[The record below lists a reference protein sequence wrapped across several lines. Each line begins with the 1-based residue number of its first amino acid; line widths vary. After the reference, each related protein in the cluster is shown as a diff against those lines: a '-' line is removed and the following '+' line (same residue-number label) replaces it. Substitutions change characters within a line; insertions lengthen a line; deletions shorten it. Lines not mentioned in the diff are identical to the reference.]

1 MPVQIG
7 RGDLIRRGFL
17 QPTQA
22 QANLERLTSTEGLAD
37 PMVWLDRITKAV
49 DIDLALATIAKLAE
63 VAPQHL
69 SDLLDTPHAAD
80 RLVAVAGGSQPLGA
94 HLVRYPDDLAQLV
107 GTPRA
112 ATRAEL
118 VDEVM
123 ATIGGE
129 GDPTDLLRLA
139 NKRALLRI
147 AARDLCHDHPTD
159 VLPSIARELSDLAD
173 ALMHGA
179 LEIARSQVPDHAK
192 TRLAII
198 AMGKCGAQE
207 LNYISD
213 IDVIFT
219 AEPADEATSS
229 EQALAIATKLAG
241 AVVRICS
248 KFTPHGSLWQVDAGL
263 RPEGNAGQ
271 LVRSLSAMSSYYDK
285 WASNW
290 EFQALLKARPMAGD
304 LELGQQFCDLVAPL
318 VWHVAEREGF
328 MAQTQAMRRRVVEL
342 IPAKQAAR
350 EIKLSS
356 GGLRDTEFTVQLLQ
370 LVHGKADD
378 RLRLRGTLEAL
389 RALSDA
395 TYIGRADAAEMD
407 AAYRFQRLLEHRVQL
422 YKLRRT
428 HLLPTDPDELRT
440 LSRGVG
446 LGSGD
451 EVVQEFR
458 ASARTVLR
466 LHQRVFYSPLLE
478 TVASI
483 DADAV
488 RLTPEAA
495 RARMTALGFADP
507 EAAMR
512 HIQALT
518 AGVNR
523 AARIQR
529 QLMPAMLGWFAQ
541 APNPDAGLL
550 AFRRVSESLK
560 DSPWYLRALRDE
572 GRMASILAQI
582 LSSSSYAVDL
592 LKRNPESVQVLTH
605 KEDVQRPG
613 LDKIRGSMT
622 SVVRRHASEQEAINA
637 VRAIRRREL
646 FRVAVADITD
656 VSDLAEV
663 GYGLTDVASAT
674 VGAALQVARR
684 EIEGA
689 PELGVVAMGRWGGR
703 EMSYSSDC
711 DAMFVIEDTDDPD
724 AVAKAS
730 QVVTRVR
737 KLLAA
742 PGPDPALEIDIGLR
756 PEGKDGPMV
765 RTLSSYRAY
774 YERWSDTWEAQA
786 LVRAGYGAGPEPL
799 VTALLETVD
808 PIRYPEAGL
817 SRQQLAAIR
826 KLKAR
831 MEAERLPRGAD
842 PKRHLKL
849 GPGGLT
855 DIEWTIQLVQLAH
868 GARVPGLRTT
878 ETLEALAAAR
888 EAELVTASQAL
899 ALREAWELA
908 SEIRNANMLSRAK
921 PSDTIP
927 SASRERGNVCHLLA
941 LPPGTSGQLVD
952 DWLKASRRAA
962 VVVEDLFWGQR

>member
-1 MPVQIG
+1 MSEQTG

-17 QPTQA
+17 QPAQA
-22 QANLERLTSTEGLAD
+22 QTHLESLTDPESWLQRLSGAMDL
-37 PMVWLDRITKAV
+37 
-49 DIDLALATIAKLAE
+49 DLALATVATLAE
-63 VAPQHL
+63 RAPDQL
-69 SDLLDTPHAAD
+69 AALLDAPGAAD
-80 RLVAVAGGSQPLGA
+80 RLVAVAGASQALAA
-94 HLVRYPDDLAQLV
+94 HLVRYPEDLAQLAAA
-107 GTPRA
+107 PRA
-112 ATRAEL
+112 RNRDEL
-118 VDEVM
+118 VAEVTDVL
-123 ATIGGE
+123 AGP
-129 GDPTDLLRLA
+129 GDPTDLLRVA

-147 AARDLCHDHPTD
+147 AARDVGHEHPTD

-173 ALMHGA
+173 AIMHGA
-179 LEIARSQVPDHAK
+179 LDIARGQVPEHAR

-213 IDVIFT
+213 IDVIFV
-219 AEPADEATSS
+219 AEPADDQTST
-229 EQALAIATKLAG
+229 EQAVAIATRLAA

-248 KFTPHGSLWQVDAGL
+248 AFTPHGSIWQVDAGL

-271 LVRSLSAMSSYYDK
+271 LVRTLSSMSAYYDK

-304 LELGQQFCDLVAPL
+304 LELGQQFCDLVEPL
-318 VWHVAEREGF
+318 VWRVAENEGF
-328 MAQTQAMRRRVVEL
+328 MAQTQAMRRRVVDL
-342 IPAKQAAR
+342 IPPKQAHR
-350 EIKLSS
+350 EIKLGS

-370 LVHGKADD
+370 LVHGKADEG
-378 RLRLRGTLEAL
+378 LRLRGTLETL
-389 RALSDA
+389 RALSEA

-428 HLLPTDPDELRT
+428 HLLPSTPDELRI
-440 LSRGVG
+440 LARGVG
-446 LGSGD
+446 LGSGE
-451 EVVQEFR
+451 EVERQFR

-518 AGVNR
+518 SGVNR
-523 AARIQR
+523 AAQIQR

-550 AFRRVSESLK
+550 AFRRVSEALK

-572 GRMASILAQI
+572 GRMASILAHI
-582 LSSSSYAVDL
+582 LASSAYAVDL
-592 LKRNPESVQVLTH
+592 LTRNPESVQVLTH
-605 KEDVQRPG
+605 AEDVQRPG
-613 LDKIRGSMT
+613 IDRLRGSMT
-622 SVVRRHASEQEAINA
+622 SVIRRHGQEQDAINA

-646 FRVAVADITD
+646 FRVAVADMTD

-703 EMSYSSDC
+703 EMAYASDC

-724 AVAKAS
+724 ALAKAS

-742 PGPDPALEIDIGLR
+742 PGPDPALEVDIGLR

-774 YERWSDTWEAQA
+774 YERWSNTWEAQA

-799 VTALLETVD
+799 VNALLATID
-808 PIRYPEAGL
+808 PIRYPQDGL
-817 SRQQLAAIR
+817 GRHQLNEIR
-826 KLKAR
+826 ALKAR
-831 MEAERLPRGAD
+831 METERMPRGTD

-855 DIEWTIQLVQLAH
+855 DIEWTIQLIQLSH
-868 GARVPGLRTT
+868 GARVPELRTT
-878 ETLEALAAAR
+878 ETLAALAAAR
-888 EAELVTASQAL
+888 QAELVTASQAL
-899 ALREAWELA
+899 ALREAWQLA

-927 SASRERGNVCHLLA
+927 SDSRERGNVCHLLS
-941 LPPGTSGQLVD
+941 LPPGTSARLVD

-962 VVVEDLFWGQR
+962 AVVEDLFWGGR